1 MWSKHIYIYIWA
13 YFKSTFLLLR
23 DISLAFLVSSIG
35 FSTYFDMK
43 NDVYGPID
51 GRTLEKDRTEKS
63 LTVWLWDAFEILLRR
78 DRINLISTLPHTLN

>member
-1 MWSKHIYIYIWA
+1 MCAGIPWDQFLDFIKVINLVNLYIWA

-63 LTVWLWDAFEILLRR
+63 LTV
-78 DRINLISTLPHTLN
+78 